1 MNERLPKFPVIS
13 KLEYQTLTWECL
25 SGSTSF
31 LGLGD
36 DGSLVT
42 TGCGESGITGRGKTD
57 YQFWNVYFY
66 KFFFSQRLKWTEI
79 KVLSSQAV
87 CQSN

>member
-57 YQFWNVYFY
+57 YLINFEMPTFISSSFPKDWNE
-66 KFFFSQRLKWTEI
+66 LK
-79 KVLSSQAV
+79 
-87 CQSN
+87 

>member
-1 MNERLPKFPVIS
+1 MNKRLPKFPVIS

-25 SGSTSF
+25 SGSASF

-57 YQFWNVYFY
+57 YLINFEMSSFISPSFPKDWNE
-66 KFFFSQRLKWTEI
+66 LK
-79 KVLSSQAV
+79 
-87 CQSN
+87 

>member
-1 MNERLPKFPVIS
+1 MNKRLPKFPVIS
-13 KLEYQTLTWECL
+13 KIEYQTLTWECL

-57 YQFWNVYFY
+57 YLINFEMSSFISPFSKDWNKSF
-66 KFFFSQRLKWTEI
+66 
-79 KVLSSQAV
+79 VLTSHL
-87 CQSN
+87 QSN